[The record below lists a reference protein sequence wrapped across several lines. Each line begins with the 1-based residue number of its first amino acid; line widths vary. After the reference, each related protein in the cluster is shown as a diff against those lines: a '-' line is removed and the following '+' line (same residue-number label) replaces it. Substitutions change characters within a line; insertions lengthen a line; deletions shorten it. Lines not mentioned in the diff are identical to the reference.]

1 MLEANIKFKKK
12 WSDRGVSEVIG
23 TILMLAITVVLFST
37 IMVSVMSLPAP
48 QQRPNADFLATL
60 AFQSGN
66 TAYLNIT
73 HIGGETLFA
82 ASARIIVIKDV
93 TNSATYTLSDGGV
106 TGDWDISEMWSMQ
119 LSDVTTSTRVEA
131 TVVDLDSN
139 SMIWSSLVTGGQ
151 QSLYPQI
158 LQRWVDAN
166 PSTLTIDPIRESNTS
181 GFTFYVRVIDA
192 DYDLSDNGVWV
203 DASSVG
209 KSNHLSHSAVRSGV
223 WEFEFS
229 AITDAS
235 YYDGKPLFIHAVD
248 DAGHETIDSYILSVL
263 QPDVFTQYFPTEYR
277 EVPAGEGGLP
287 SYLVYVHG
295 DQGYVVLGENKTP
308 PRTWGAYANIS
319 DPKFTFTQGEE
330 WCFIR
335 VGTKN
340 LRNLDGKNTLEIRG
354 IYTNQL
360 VTPPSNTSA
369 FSIYTISGPA
379 YIYQA
384 KFNTSLLTPG
394 MYSVFI
400 DLLSTAV
407 EGGTPARFQANFVL
421 TILAPSGQENAF
433 MPSLKFYKE
442 DRRVNPG
449 ATEWGTKTSPFDL
462 SSVNTSI
469 VWVEVGLQTIGAASS
484 ASIKDIRIT
493 DMRARANLYGDAPSG
508 DNMISS
514 VSADAS
520 NSVYYIS
527 IDLRLRNGVTYTSG
541 LSAYSITIGKIFD
554 ADEGIYTISLPL
566 WIKSSSVSR
575 NFIVATDGFGFASGT
590 SNFMHA
596 DHLFSIDNNKFFT
609 TRVLDSLD
617 GSPGS
622 NTLLIYLCDYFDMD
636 EDGDRDVLAAANI
649 FGSHCL
655 VAYIN
660 RMNEYGL
667 WEPRS
672 IFTNYTDINNQ
683 ILSIAHGDVDNDGDQ
698 DWIVSTADSKTVKG
712 KVYLYLNDFPIRT
725 YTLFDG
731 TRYFQEMRLA
741 DITGDDRADLIAIG
755 YSSNV
760 ARGDTNCRLYL
771 YNLTRNG
778 AVTTSPYDLGNYP
791 ATNQDIY
798 DFDIGDIDGD
808 DDIDIAVVADTA
820 HNGYGVRWYERTETE
835 SNPGALA
842 TGDPLSYTGVRVSGT
857 YTNTQSSDNS
867 YEVIQE
873 SSNDLD
879 YAWPVATISG
889 ERATLYFE
897 ARVSSGADE
906 NFYVYYG
913 KTATGPW
920 VFMFMVPSTATIDT
934 TYSFQLPAG
943 TSGTIY
949 VRVTDSAS
957 SDSSDDS
964 IYIDRINVRGVTAV
978 SYSTLHGLYAATNY
992 IAIGVGDMNGEGNLD
1007 VAVAKGSGG
1016 AGGQIVVINGTSGTA
1031 LTTITYA
1038 TLAPTGNKFVV
1049 RDTNGDG
1056 RAEIIS
1062 VEYANGDV
1070 TRLRMWLNLGTGT
1083 SFSNILV
1090 KDFYASYGESSGQG
1104 TSDDPTILCIN
1115 VENPYGD

>member
-106 TGDWDISEMWSMQ
+106 TGDWDISEMWSKQ

-131 TVVDLDSN
+131 TVVDLDTN

-248 DAGHETIDSYILSVL
+248 DAGHESIDSYVLSVL
-263 QPDVFTQYFPTEYR
+263 QPDVFTQYFPTEYI
-277 EVPAGEGGLP
+277 ETPAGEGGLP

-340 LRNLDGKNTLEIRG
+340 LRNLEGKNSLEIRG

-369 FSIYTISGPA
+369 FSIYTVSGPA

-407 EGGTPARFQANFVL
+407 EGATPSRFQANFVL
-421 TILAPSGQENAF
+421 TILAPAGQENAF

-462 SSVNTSI
+462 SSVSTSI
-469 VWVEVGLQTIGAASS
+469 VWVEIGLQTIGAASS
-484 ASIKDIRIT
+484 ASVNDIRIT

-520 NSVYYIS
+520 NKVYYIS

-554 ADEGIYTISLPL
+554 ADEGIYTISLPI
-566 WIKSSSVSR
+566 WIRSSSVSR
-575 NFIVATDGFGFASGT
+575 NFVVATDGFGFGKPTGT
-590 SNFMHA
+590 DNFLH
-596 DHLFSIDNNKFFT
+596 DDYLFHIDNNKFFT
-609 TRVLDSLD
+609 TRVIDYAD
-617 GSPGS
+617 EDPGGGSVISP
-622 NTLLIYLCDYFDMD
+622 YLSEYFDID
-636 EDGDRDVLAAANI
+636 EDGDRDVLAANAI
-649 FGSHCL
+649 RGSHYL
-655 VAYIN
+655 TVYIN
-660 RMNEYGL
+660 RMNEYGI

-672 IFTNYTDINNQ
+672 IFTNYTDTSAS
-683 ILSIAHGDVDNDGDQ
+683 ILSMAHGDVDNDGDE
-698 DWIVSTADSKTVKG
+698 DWIVSTSAG
-712 KVYLYLNDFPIRT
+712 KVYLYLNDFPVKT
-725 YTLFDG
+725 KTLFTTG
-731 TRYFQEMRLA
+731 NLRYLREMRLA
-741 DITGDDRADLIAIG
+741 DITGDGRADLIAIG
-755 YSSNV
+755 YSSSV

-771 YNLTRNG
+771 YNLTRDG

-791 ATNQDIY
+791 ATNRDLY

-808 DDIDIAVVADTA
+808 GDIDIAVVADYA
-820 HNGYGVRWYERTETE
+820 DGGYGVRWYERKETETV
-835 SNPGALA
+835 PGALA
-842 TGDPLSYTGVRVSGT
+842 TGDPISYTGVRVSGT

-897 ARVSSGADE
+897 ARMSSGADE

-920 VFMFMVPSTATIDT
+920 VFMFMVPSTATVDT
-934 TYSFQLPAG
+934 TYSFQLPSG

-949 VRVTDSAS
+949 VRVADSAS

-978 SYSTLHGLYAATNY
+978 SYSTLHGLYASTSY
-992 IAIGVGDMNGEGNLD
+992 IAIGIGDMDGFGNLD

-1016 AGGQIVVINGTSGTA
+1016 SGGEIVVINGTSGTA
-1031 LTTITYA
+1031 LTTIAYA
-1038 TLAPTGNKFVV
+1038 TLAPTGDKFVV

-1056 RAEIIS
+1056 RAEIVS
-1062 VEYANGDV
+1062 VEYANSDI
-1070 TRLRMWLNLGTGT
+1070 TRLRMWLNLGYGT

-1090 KDFYASYGESSGQG
+1090 KDFYASYGNKGGQ
-1104 TSDDPTILCIN
+1104 TIMCIN
-1115 VENPYGD
+1115 VENQYGE